1 MFKKFKNLFNKE
13 DKTDSVPESYEA
25 PKPLETVTLIA
36 PNGLKNEI
44 SKEEW
49 IEKFLKPSL
58 EKNWNNFEN
67 LYKIILDA
75 FHNNVINEVKEA
87 CFRLYN
93 NDPIKERGTNILG
106 VFYGQNKMYEN
117 AVKVYEKYIE
127 TEKES
132 PLIYSNY
139 ALMLDE
145 MGEKDK
151 ANMYYKES
159 LKLDPNISNVLSIL
173 LEKAQNEKEN
183 KKYVEIFEEISEISQ
198 SWRAKLYL
206 GSIKLQERNIPKANS
221 LFAKALE
228 ESEQNDEAISFIS
241 GAYVKEEYYDEL
253 KKVILPI
260 FNPEIHGPYAT
271 LNILQMFYKT
281 HDYINGL
288 NLLKFVSTFK
298 WENFG
303 DNFIN
308 YEILLNEIR
317 LDVENRKD
325 LKLKNRSFLIKSPL
339 WYYNLKLPAW
349 YFKNRKKQPPSI
361 LILPLS
367 NLLKD
372 KEEKP
377 EEKLLLGIP
386 LYINE
391 ILQLN
396 TSVDNHM
403 VVNYTDQDL
412 IIFNDHITIEYIK
425 KVKELNNLLD
435 YIMYGEIISKSE
447 SKNVKSYTIKIF
459 LADCTNFEK
468 YELFSGEVNR
478 ENLNEV
484 ISRTF
489 VNLNAYFNRFIRIP
503 DIKKEDMEYLLGQ
516 SEKFRISLNLND
528 TNHFIPW
535 TFERLFY
542 NQFNLVMNN
551 PTNTSYKFDLVAILY
566 NIAKF
571 QPQLLKKIE
580 ELVYLLINRKV
591 FSDPVSF
598 KILPIILNIYRDDEN
613 YREIMEALSEEP
625 IEYIDWLNS
634 FIDYSGKY

>member
-1 MFKKFKNLFNKE
+1 MFKKIKNLFAKE
-13 DKTDSVPESYEA
+13 EKPVQREQYDVPA
-25 PKPLETVTLIA
+25 PVETVTLIS

-44 SKEEW
+44 TKDEW
-49 IEKFLKPSL
+49 VEKFLKPSL

-93 NDPIKERGTNILG
+93 NDPIRERGTNILG
-106 VFYGQNKMYEN
+106 VFYGQNKMYDS

-145 MGEKDK
+145 MGEKDR
-151 ANMYYKES
+151 ANNYYKES

-173 LEKAQNEKEN
+173 LEKAQVEKEN
-183 KKYVEIFEEISEISQ
+183 KKYVEIFEEISELPN

-206 GSIKLQERNIPKANS
+206 GSIKLKERNVPKANA
-221 LFAKALE
+221 LFTRALE
-228 ESEQNDEAISFIS
+228 ESGQNDEAVSFVS
-241 GAYVKEEYYDEL
+241 GAYVKEEYYDEV
-253 KKVILPI
+253 KKIVLPV
-260 FNPEIHGPYAT
+260 FNPETHGPYAT
-271 LNILQMFYKT
+271 MNILQMFYKT

-288 NLLKFVSTFK
+288 NLLKFISAFK

-303 DNFIN
+303 DSFIK
-308 YEILLNEIR
+308 YENLLNGVRLEI
-317 LDVENRKD
+317 ENRKD
-325 LKLKNRSFLIKSPL
+325 LKLKNRSFLIKSPI
-339 WYYNLKLPAW
+339 WYYNLKMPNW
-349 YFKNRKKQPPSI
+349 YFKNKKKQPPSI
-361 LILPLS
+361 LILPLA
-367 NLLKD
+367 NLMGDQKD
-372 KEEKP
+372 DSP

-391 ILQLN
+391 VLMMN
-396 TSVDNHM
+396 TGIDNHM
-403 VVNYTDQDL
+403 GINYTDQDL
-412 IIFNDHITIEYIK
+412 IIFNDHISMEYIK
-425 KVKELNNLLD
+425 KIKELNNMLD
-435 YIMYGEIISKSE
+435 YIMYGEIISKSG
-447 SKNVKSYTIKIF
+447 NNNGKSYNIKMY
-459 LADCTNFEK
+459 LADCQTFEK

-503 DIKKEDMEYLLGQ
+503 DIKKDDMEYLLSQG
-516 SEKFRISLNLND
+516 EKFRISLNLND

-542 NQFNLVMNN
+542 NQFNLIMNN
-551 PTNTSYKFDLVAILY
+551 PTNISYKFDLVSILY

-591 FSDPVSF
+591 FSDPAAF
-598 KILPIILNIYRDDEN
+598 KILPVILNIYRDDEN
-613 YREIMEALSEEP
+613 YRQIMDALTEEP
-625 IEYIDWLNS
+625 AEYIDWLNS
-634 FIDYSGKY
+634 FIDYTGTF